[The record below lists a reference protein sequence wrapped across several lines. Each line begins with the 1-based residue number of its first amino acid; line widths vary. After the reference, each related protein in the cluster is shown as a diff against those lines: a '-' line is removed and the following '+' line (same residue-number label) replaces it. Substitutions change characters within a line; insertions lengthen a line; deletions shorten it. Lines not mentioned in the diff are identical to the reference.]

1 MVFKIAAIF
10 LVILCIIAT
19 FLGMFVLEKKATLEI
34 IAIISIAVL
43 GLRLLSYVVAPKSD
57 SGINEITE
65 NKTRKDIKGSEK

>member
-1 MVFKIAAIF
+1 MYYSNIPRNI
-10 LVILCIIAT
+10 CS
-19 FLGMFVLEKKATLEI
+19 GKKTTLEI